1 MGGKPTTEPEE
12 TAADTANAEMQK
24 GKRRQVY
31 TTEDSRRMEELKKV
45 LRTRKDVRIRKTGRE
60 H

>member
-45 LRTRKDVRIRKTGRE
+45 
-60 H
+60 